1 VLVSNGNGTFKA
13 QSVFPTNGAPVGLAI
28 GDFNQNGKLDIAAVD
43 NTGNFVSVQLDSL
56 LTLSPTINSFGTIT
70 SGDPSAAKT
79 ITLKN
84 NGTTAYT
91 MGTIATVGS
100 SPTDFSQTNTCPTQG
115 TGTLAAGASCTFS
128 NVFDPALSEFADA
141 QVQITSGGSMI
152 AYQETGTGNVPI
164 MMNPRTIT
172 FSGYQL
178 VGTTSAAKTTT
189 FTNESGVTVTFT
201 SLILSGVNENQFSQ
215 TTTCNIPGTLA
226 PGASC
231 TSNIYFVP
239 TVSGTASVTA
249 IYNGDFTVG
258 RAGTLVTAEATA
270 VKVTPTSITF
280 KSTADGATS
289 TSVVTFQNAGSVA
302 LPITSINFING
313 TENYFSQTNT
323 CNFPNGSVPAN
334 SSCTITVA
342 FTPET
347 VGTFTAT
354 MSIGN
359 GDPTGPQ
366 QVKLTG
372 TGTAAPGSAVRVK

>member
-1 VLVSNGNGTFKA
+1 
-13 QSVFPTNGAPVGLAI
+13 
-28 GDFNQNGKLDIAAVD
+28 
-43 NTGNFVSVQLDSL
+43 LDSL

-100 SPTDFSQTNTCPTQG
+100 SPTDFSLASGSTCPT
-115 TGTLAAGASCTFS
+115 TTSLAAGASCTFL
-128 NVFDPALSEFADA
+128 NVFDPALSEFANA
-141 QVQITSGGSMI
+141 QVQVTSSGGSMI

-189 FTNESGVTVTFT
+189 FTNVSGVTVTFT

-270 VKVTPTSITF
+270 VKVTPTKLTF
-280 KSTADGATS
+280 PNTTVGVTS
-289 TSVVTFQNAGSVA
+289 APMTVSFQNAGSVA
-302 LPITSINFING
+302 LPISSVTWTG
-313 TENYFSQTNT
+313 TEPYFSETNT
-323 CNFPNGSVPAN
+323 CGTSVPAN
-334 SSCTITVA
+334 STCTFSVT
-342 FTPET
+342 FTPEAT
-347 VGTFTAT
+347 GTFTAT
-354 MSIGN
+354 LSIGN
-359 GDPTGPQ
+359 SDPTGPQ
-366 QVKLTG
+366 KITVTG
-372 TGTAAPGSAVRVK
+372 TGVAAADDAVRMK